1 MAWKRMINVN
11 DKYERL
17 GQEVAVHC
25 PNICLENWGE
35 EAIIEVA
42 DRVAKKVT
50 LAPRIRNIRW
60 IKLSG
65 SRYERSVHL
74 HT

>member
-1 MAWKRMINVN
+1 MAGSGRILPKHLPR
-11 DKYERL
+11 KL
-17 GQEVAVHC
+17 
-25 PNICLENWGE
+25 GE

-42 DRVAKKVT
+42 DRVAKKET
-50 LAPRIRNIRW
+50 LASRIRNIRW

-65 SRYERSVHL
+65 SRYEGSVHL